1 MCGRLWERQW
11 GEASPWGGA
20 RQGVLGAPPPPLQV
34 PACRTSSPEGLA
46 SSARTATAPGP
57 RAAAAGAGVGHRTPP
72 CTQPSRPSSGQ
83 RAGPPGQQPAC
94 WELRASSP
102 AGCGVPCPPPTL
114 APGQPAPTDPPG
126 LWQVLRGLP
135 GPVADQRIK
144 GGSELG
150 SAPSAGR
157 AGGSPEGACPH
168 APLRGWHTAGGGAQ
182 HQRPPPP
189 DSYCPPA
196 LWPVRGQNPATQH
209 KGAWSTWLV
218 CGSTEDP
225 VRVAPTPAPRAGMG
239 RVFTWPHFV
248 LLDPCHVRPRA
259 QPGLRQGQRGHRVQV
274 TLLVPRASG
283 TLLGD
288 QHLTVE

>member
-168 APLRGWHTAGGGAQ
+168 APLRGWHTAGGVHSTSAPHPQTLTAPQPCGRFGARIRPHSTKEPGAPGWFVGAPRTQ
-182 HQRPPPP
+182 CGWPPPL
-189 DSYCPPA
+189 PPELGWA
-196 LWPVRGQNPATQH
+196 
-209 KGAWSTWLV
+209 
-218 CGSTEDP
+218 GSSLGLTSSSW
-225 VRVAPTPAPRAGMG
+225 TPAMSAPAPSLACG
-239 RVFTWPHFV
+239 RVNGGTGSRS
-248 LLDPCHVRPRA
+248 PC
-259 QPGLRQGQRGHRVQV
+259 
-274 TLLVPRASG
+274 
-283 TLLGD
+283 
-288 QHLTVE
+288 